1 MKVKFDRLRELNL
14 VRPDGDSVLLTGM
27 SDFHVLDIHEL
38 RETRQQLMI
47 YAIGPDAAGD
57 AEVHAATFAYARH
70 NPVPVKLSPQEERDW
85 AELLLRRAETMKR
98 LRQMNSAAVLD

>member
-57 AEVHAATFAYARH
+57 AEVHAATA
-70 NPVPVKLSPQEERDW
+70 PE
-85 AELLLRRAETMKR
+85 
-98 LRQMNSAAVLD
+98 SAARPAGVIR